1 MSANRHLMTRDEYRH
16 QKKENANQAG
26 KTTSKITNQSTAPI
40 DVGKDKST
48 DWKKILLYVI
58 VAIIILWLA
67 FMLISFIVHLTLS
80 LISSIVAGIN
90 SFIEG
95 IVSFGE
101 TLIVLAII
109 FWIIDVVFRPWRH
122 YHWWF

>member
-26 KTTSKITNQSTAPI
+26 KTTSKITNQSTAP
-40 DVGKDKST
+40 
-48 DWKKILLYVI
+48 
-58 VAIIILWLA
+58 ILWLA